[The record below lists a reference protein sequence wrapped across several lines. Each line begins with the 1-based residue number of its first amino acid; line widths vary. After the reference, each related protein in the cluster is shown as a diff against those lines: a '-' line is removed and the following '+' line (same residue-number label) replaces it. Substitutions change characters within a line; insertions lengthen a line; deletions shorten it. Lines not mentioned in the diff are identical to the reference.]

1 MTNHPP
7 IVDTFLRLVQIDS
20 PTGHEQQL
28 AETLCQML
36 RDLDAEVRTDA
47 AGNVIATLDGEGDP
61 ILLSA
66 HMDTVE
72 PGRGIKP
79 RIADGIITSDGTTIL
94 GSDCKSGIA
103 VILDVLRR
111 LKATGDR
118 HRPLD
123 IVLSVSEE
131 GGLVGAK
138 RLDVAAVR
146 AKVGLVLDSGGPIG
160 TLVRQAPCQDSLAVT
175 IHGKAAH
182 AGTDPEKGINAIVVA
197 AEAIAQMPLGRI
209 DAETTANIGK
219 ISGGI
224 ATNIVP
230 DRVEIAGEARSLKGE
245 KLAAQTSRM
254 VKAFETAAA
263 KHGARADIQVTRSY
277 EAYFL
282 PDDHPWIRHLV
293 ALCKR
298 VGVEPI
304 LMSSGGGSDANVYNA
319 KGIQCVVTS
328 TGMSNVHTTAEQ
340 IAVADLL
347 AAADLVYAVV
357 TAV

>member
-1 MTNHPP
+1 MTDHPP
-7 IVDTFLRLVQIDS
+7 IVETFLHLVQIDS

-28 AETLCQML
+28 AEALLGML
-36 RDLDAEVRTDA
+36 RDLGAQVHTDA
-47 AGNVIATLDGEGDP
+47 AGNVIAALDGEGEP

-79 RIADGIITSDGTTIL
+79 RIQDGIITSDGTTIL

-103 VILDVLRR
+103 VVLEVLRR
-111 LKATGDR
+111 LKATGAR

-123 IVLSVSEE
+123 IVFSVGEE
-131 GGLVGAK
+131 GGLIGAK
-138 RLDVAAVR
+138 RLDVSAVR

-209 DAETTANIGK
+209 DAETTANVGK
-219 ISGGI
+219 IAGGV

-254 VKAFETAAA
+254 VKAFEAAA
-263 KHGARADIQVTRSY
+263 ARHGARAEIHVTRSY
-277 EAYFL
+277 EAYYL
-282 PDDHPWIRHLV
+282 PDDHPWVRHLV
-293 ALCKR
+293 GVCKR
-298 VGVEPI
+298 LGVEPV

-340 IAVADLL
+340 IAIADLL
-347 AAADLVYAVV
+347 GAAELVYAVV
-357 TAV
+357 TAL

>member
-1 MTNHPP
+1 MADNPP

-20 PTGHEQQL
+20 PTGHERQL

-36 RDLDAEVRTDA
+36 HDLGVQAHTDA
-47 AGNVIATLDGEGDP
+47 AGNVIATLDGEGEL

-79 RIADGIITSDGTTIL
+79 RIKDGIITSDGTTIL

-103 VILDVLRR
+103 VVLDVLRR
-111 LKATGDR
+111 LKATGEP
-118 HRPLD
+118 HRPLE
-123 IVLSVSEE
+123 IVFSVGEE
-131 GGLVGAK
+131 GGLIGAK
-138 RLDVAAVR
+138 RLDVSTLR
-146 AKVGLVLDSGGPIG
+146 SRVGLVLDSGGPIG

-197 AEAIAQMPLGRI
+197 AQAIAKMPLGRI

-230 DRVEIAGEARSLKGE
+230 DRVEIAGEARSLKSK
-245 KLAAQTSRM
+245 KLAAQTAKM
-254 VKAFETAAA
+254 VRAFETAAA
-263 KHGARADIQVTRSY
+263 KYGASAEIRVTRSY

-293 ALCKR
+293 GVCGR

-347 AAADLVYAVV
+347 AVADLVYAVV
-357 TAV
+357 TTV